1 MRKNFGAKPWIFP
14 MPVLVIG
21 TYHEDDT
28 PNAMTAAWGMIC
40 DYDKVML
47 CLAQD
52 HKTVKNIMARKAF
65 TVSIADE
72 KNLVQADYVG
82 VVSGNNAPDKL
93 SKTGWSATK
102 SELVDA
108 PLFAELPLTLEC
120 NFLSMDEE
128 SECII
133 GEIVNVSADE
143 SVLTDGKIDISKL
156 RAITYDPVH
165 NDYYV
170 ITDKVGKAFGDGLQL
185 K

>member
-1 MRKNFGAKPWIFP
+1 MRKNFGAKPWLFP

-21 TYHEDDT
+21 TYHEDGA

-52 HKTVKNIMARKAF
+52 HKTAKNILARKAF
-65 TVSIADE
+65 TVSIANE

-82 VVSGNNAPDKL
+82 VVSGNKIPDKL
-93 SKTGWSATK
+93 SKTDWTAEK

-108 PLFAELPLTLEC
+108 PIFPQLPLTLEC
-120 NFLSMDEE
+120 RFLSVDEE
-128 SECII
+128 SECVV
-133 GEIVNVSADE
+133 GEIVNISADE
-143 SVLTDGKIDISKL
+143 TILTDGKIDPSKL

-170 ITDKVGKAFGDGLQL
+170 ISDKVGKAFGAGLQL